1 MRWLLLLILVLA
13 GCREE
18 PKIEG
23 VGTDT
28 LTYFGG
34 TIQCNGGVFVKEWR
48 TYRCDQGEE
57 FKQ

>member
-1 MRWLLLLILVLA
+1 VRWLLLLILAMA

-34 TIQCNGGVFVKEWR
+34 TITCDGGVFVKEGK
-48 TYRCDQGEE
+48 TYRCVGG
-57 FKQ
+57 KLK